1 MKSKMTL
8 PKLLAEKASSQKD
21 EVALRHKYLGIWN
34 EITWEE
40 YYTKVE
46 QLAIALS
53 KQLNF
58 EKEEKLVVIGENRP
72 QWLISQMAT
81 QVLGGI
87 SVGVY
92 QESLPEQ
99 IDYYLNDTKARI
111 VVAEDQEQVDKLLEI
126 EEQIPLIEYII
137 YYDKQGMRH
146 YDHPKLVFFE
156 DLLTIGEALLKD
168 NVDFFH
174 KQTGQSVG
182 SDIAIIAY
190 SAATTG
196 DPKGAMLTHTN
207 LISAAENLIE
217 IDNMKQKDDYLSF
230 LPLAW
235 IHEQVMSITIPLLTG
250 KVINFPE
257 RASTVLSD
265 LREIG
270 PHTLLAPPR
279 VFQTLMSNITTRI
292 KGATKFK
299 KFIYK
304 SFKKYG
310 DKVAL
315 AKLEGKSISAWDKFM
330 YKFGDWLVFSAIRDH
345 FGLARVKRVY
355 IAGAALNRETY
366 SFFHSIGVNLKQTYG
381 GTELTGIAFVHRDND
396 IAVNSSGKPLPE
408 TEVKIAEDGE
418 IFVKNPAIF
427 ARYLNKKDRMEV
439 KDGWLTL
446 GDCGYICDK
455 GHLNI
460 LDRKEDIIKAP
471 NGEFVYPSV
480 VENKLKVSPY
490 IQEAIIFGQ
499 ERPYLTAILNID
511 FTNVGRWADSKNL
524 AYTAYEDLAKREEV
538 IALIEEEVAKLMDEL
553 PKSSRVRRYV
563 ILHKQF
569 NANDGELTRTLKV
582 RRRFIREKYQSL
594 IEDMYAGAKESTV
607 TIDKG
612 SEDKYK
618 TSLQVIEL
626 IVNEKEV
633 A

>member
-1 MKSKMTL
+1 
-8 PKLLAEKASSQKD
+8 
-21 EVALRHKYLGIWN
+21 
-34 EITWEE
+34 
-40 YYTKVE
+40 
-46 QLAIALS
+46 
-53 KQLNF
+53 
-58 EKEEKLVVIGENRP
+58 
-72 QWLISQMAT
+72 
-81 QVLGGI
+81 
-87 SVGVY
+87 
-92 QESLPEQ
+92 
-99 IDYYLNDTKARI
+99 
-111 VVAEDQEQVDKLLEI
+111 
-126 EEQIPLIEYII
+126 
-137 YYDKQGMRH
+137 
-146 YDHPKLVFFE
+146 
-156 DLLTIGEALLKD
+156 
-168 NVDFFH
+168 
-174 KQTGQSVG
+174 
-182 SDIAIIAY
+182 
-190 SAATTG
+190 
-196 DPKGAMLTHTN
+196 
-207 LISAAENLIE
+207 
-217 IDNMKQKDDYLSF
+217 
-230 LPLAW
+230 
-235 IHEQVMSITIPLLTG
+235 
-250 KVINFPE
+250 
-257 RASTVLSD
+257 
-265 LREIG
+265 
-270 PHTLLAPPR
+270 
-279 VFQTLMSNITTRI
+279 
-292 KGATKFK
+292 
-299 KFIYK
+299 
-304 SFKKYG
+304 
-310 DKVAL
+310 
-315 AKLEGKSISAWDKFM
+315 M